1 MSNFFKELK
10 RRNVIK
16 ETLAYLVVSWVLLQ
30 VASIILPIVNAPDWV
45 LKTVTF
51 FLAIGLPVW
60 IFFSWAYQVT
70 PEGIKK
76 TTNEPEDQSTIIKTN
91 KRLNILILIGLIAAI
106 AVSFLNRSVP
116 NMTSSNISNLVTDK
130 SIAVLPFE
138 DLSSGGDTE
147 WFCDGV
153 TEDILTNLSKIKG
166 IKKVISRSSVMQYK
180 ENRPTIP
187 EIAKKLGVSYIVE
200 GSVRKYKDQIIISAQ
215 LIDAQDNQIW
225 SEHYKNN
232 FEKIF
237 EIQNDVSE
245 KIVQQLQIVI
255 SPEEGRLLNTT
266 PTDNFEAYEFYLK
279 GRHLWNQQN
288 TESVKRSIEYLEESI
303 KLDSTFAPAY
313 VTLAEDYIL
322 LNKFIPNNE
331 EKLIHRKK
339 CREAIRKAL
348 ELDNT
353 LAEAYITKGN
363 IIGKFDWDW
372 KEMKKMLEKGLRIEP
387 NNSYGH
393 MLLSKYYLIQN
404 ESNKAIEEALLAE
417 RLDPLNPRIGSF
429 VAYAYFLANDY
440 KGSLKQYEKVLKL
453 FPNYVF
459 AWEGVGHVQFFSGQ
473 KESAITSWGKF
484 LKSMGNDYMANV
496 YSSESF
502 DNSIN
507 YWLEGAT
514 KGEELY
520 CSNPPVIAQAHM
532 FVNKQQGALEYL
544 EIAYK
549 YRNEDLPIYLIQP
562 HFYPLYDDPR
572 FIDLVKNTG
581 VILPEIQNEYY
592 LKD

>member
-1 MSNFFKELK
+1 MNNFFNELK
-10 RRNVIK
+10 RRNVVK

-30 VASIILPIVNAPDWV
+30 VASIILPIVNAPEWV

-76 TTNEPEDQSTIIKTN
+76 TTKYSKEQSNTSTTN
-91 KRLNILILIGLIAAI
+91 KRLNILILIGLVAAI
-106 AVSFLNRSVP
+106 AVSFFNRSAP
-116 NMTSSNISNLVTDK
+116 NSTSSNTTDLLFER

-138 DLSSGGDTE
+138 DYSSGGDGE

-153 TEDILTNLSKIKG
+153 TEDIRSNLSKIKS
-166 IKKVISRSSVMQYK
+166 INKVISYTSVMQYK

-187 EIAKKLGVSYIVE
+187 EIAKKLGVSYVLE
-200 GSVRKYKDQIIISAQ
+200 GSVRKHKDKIIITAQ
-215 LIDAQDNQIW
+215 LIDANDRQIW
-225 SEHYKNN
+225 SDHYDSN
-232 FEKIF
+232 FDKVF
-237 EIQNDVSE
+237 EIQNDVSK
-245 KIVQQLQIVI
+245 KIVQQLKIAI
-255 SPEEGRLLNTT
+255 SPEEEKVLNTQE
-266 PTDNFEAYEFYLK
+266 PDNFEAYELYLR

-288 TESVKRSIEYLEESI
+288 TESIKRSIEYLEESL

-313 VTLAEDYIL
+313 VILAEDYIL
-322 LNKFIPNNE
+322 MNKFIPNNE

-339 CREAIRKAL
+339 SREAISKAI

-363 IIGKFDWDW
+363 MIGKFDWDW
-372 KEMKKMLEKGLRIEP
+372 EEMKKMLEKGLQIEP

-404 ESNKAIEEALLAE
+404 KYNKAIEEALLAE
-417 RLDPLNPRIGSF
+417 KLDPLNPRIGSF
-429 VAYAYFLANDY
+429 VAKNYFIANDY
-440 KGSLKQYEKVLKL
+440 KRSIDQYEKVLKL
-453 FPNYVF
+453 SPNYVF
-459 AWEGVGHVQFFSGQ
+459 AWEGVGHVQYFSGQ
-473 KESAITSWGKF
+473 KKTAQTSWGKF
-484 LKSMGNDYMANV
+484 LRDMGNDYMADL
-496 YSSESF
+496 YSNESF

-507 YWLEGAT
+507 YWLKGAT

-520 CSNPPVIAQAHM
+520 CSNPTVIAQAHM
-532 FVNKQQGALEYL
+532 FVDKKQGALEYL
-544 EIAYK
+544 ELAYK
-549 YRNEDLPIYLIQP
+549 YHNEDLPIYILEP
-562 HFYPLYDDPR
+562 HFYSLYHEPR
-572 FIDLVKNTG
+572 FKEIVQKTG
-581 VILPEIQNEYY
+581 VILPDVQQEYN